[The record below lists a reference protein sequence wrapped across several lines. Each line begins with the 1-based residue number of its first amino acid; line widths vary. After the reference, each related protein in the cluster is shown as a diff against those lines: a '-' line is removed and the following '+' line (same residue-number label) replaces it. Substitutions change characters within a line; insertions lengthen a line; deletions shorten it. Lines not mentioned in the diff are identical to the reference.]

1 MKQICSW
8 FFPERSMCFHWSF
21 VSAILSRA
29 IYFYFNL
36 QGLVSVPL
44 GGRRS
49 LRHQWGDQFSGF
61 PSKEEDKTAKAAKYP
76 GRAPLA
82 FQDFLK
88 LEIFSLIFLKSL
100 SVTHSEDKLGHLK
113 RGLVRE
119 QEVKEEGRR
128 LFPSLLVRGARRG
141 VMRHGKRANF
151 GEKECLGLDS

>member
-1 MKQICSW
+1 
-8 FFPERSMCFHWSF
+8 MCFHWCF

-44 GGRRS
+44 GGRHS
-49 LRHQWGDQFSGF
+49 LTHQWGDQSSGF
-61 PSKEEDKTAKAAKYP
+61 PSKEEDKTAKAAKCP

-100 SVTHSEDKLGHLK
+100 SVTHSEDKLEDWLENK
-113 RGLVRE
+113 R
-119 QEVKEEGRR
+119 
-128 LFPSLLVRGARRG
+128 
-141 VMRHGKRANF
+141 
-151 GEKECLGLDS
+151 